1 MNTKAKGYIAGILA
15 AVFYGTNP
23 LGALPLY
30 DHGFTSGNVLFY
42 RYGLATIFFAVWMLI
57 RKEKFSISRGYAIK
71 FSLLGAMFALSSILL
86 FASFLFMNAG
96 VASTILFSYPI
107 MTALLM
113 VIFYRE
119 HITTI
124 TVISLALA
132 IGGIGLLY
140 RGDGQETL
148 SVTGVLLVLGSSLL
162 FAIYIVYAKQF
173 KIKMSP
179 VKSTFWII
187 FFGWIVIV
195 GYMFFTGDSVQL
207 PRQPIEWGCIVLLA
221 LMPTLLSLYFLNI
234 SIQSIG
240 STLSSILGALEPV
253 TAVVISTF
261 VFGELFTVRLA
272 IGIVLILSAVL
283 LIIGGNGMLKKLLH
297 NNV

>member
-1 MNTKAKGYIAGILA
+1 MNTKVKGYIAGILA

-187 FFGWIVIV
+187 LL

-261 VFGELFTVRLA
+261 VFGEPFTVRLA

-297 NNV
+297 KNV

>member
-107 MTALLM
+107 MTAMLM

-162 FAIYIVYAKQF
+162 FAICRF
-173 KIKMSP
+173 N
-179 VKSTFWII
+179 
-187 FFGWIVIV
+187 
-195 GYMFFTGDSVQL
+195 
-207 PRQPIEWGCIVLLA
+207 RQSYKKE
-221 LMPTLLSLYFLNI
+221 TK
-234 SIQSIG
+234 
-240 STLSSILGALEPV
+240 
-253 TAVVISTF
+253 
-261 VFGELFTVRLA
+261 A
-272 IGIVLILSAVL
+272 I
-283 LIIGGNGMLKKLLH
+283 
-297 NNV
+297 